1 MAQRIPEET
10 IEQIRSQ
17 SDIVDVIGEYMQ
29 LTKRGRNYFGLCPFH
44 GEQTPSFS
52 VSVDKQIFHCFGCGA
67 GGNAITFLMDI
78 DNLPFQEAV
87 AKLGEKVGI
96 EVDVADHQHHQ
107 HVVESISPA
116 EQKMLEAH
124 AFCGEYYQ
132 HLLLNTEDGE
142 LALNYLEGRGFT
154 REMIE
159 AYGIGYA
166 LPNWDSLTTLLSRKG
181 FDLEMMTE
189 AGLIIRKEDGSGYFD
204 RFRHRVMF
212 PIRDEAGKII
222 AFSGRII
229 DQSGENAK
237 YMNSPE
243 SPIFH
248 KGKVLYNLDQARP
261 VIRKKRKIVLFEG
274 FMDVLSA
281 KKADVHN
288 GVASMGTALTIEQI
302 QKLKRLSNEII
313 ICYDGDNAGWEAA
326 KRAAELLKAEKFA
339 IEVALLPNG
348 LDPDDYIR
356 QFGPQLFQDK
366 IIGEPLD
373 LTSFMLTYSKRH
385 KNFQYATDIE
395 QYIEEAV
402 GYIAADASIVKREL
416 YMKQLTQETGV
427 SEETLAVQ
435 LRHKAQQQQSRQST
449 EPQMVAVQ
457 MPKAARKLTAIDR
470 AERLILAMMLD
481 NQDRLYSVPQEEDQ
495 IPFVR
500 EEYVAIFHQLAH
512 FYEQHE
518 QADFHRFAEQL
529 EDRNLRKIVMEAALI
544 DRDPDHAEEEW
555 SDCVR
560 QVDKYKMQQLI
571 AQRKQQLK
579 EAEKS
584 HDFIRTLKISQ
595 EVIELTRSL
604 ANL

>member
-78 DNLPFQEAV
+78 DNLSFQEAV
-87 AKLGEKVGI
+87 AKLGEKAGI
-96 EVDVADHQHHQ
+96 EVDVAEHQHHH
-107 HVVESISPA
+107 HVVENVSPA

-124 AFCGEYYQ
+124 AFCGEYYK

-142 LALNYLEGRGFT
+142 QALQYLENRGFT

-181 FDLEMMTE
+181 FDLEMMAE
-189 AGLIIRKEDGSGYFD
+189 AGLIIRKEDGTGYFD

-212 PIRDEAGKII
+212 PIRDETSKII

-281 KKADVHN
+281 KKAEVHN

-326 KRAAELLKAEKFA
+326 KRAADLLKAEKFS

-356 QFGPQLFQDK
+356 QFGAQLFQDK

-395 QYIEEAV
+395 QYIEEAIS
-402 GYIAADASIVKREL
+402 YIAVDASIVKREL
-416 YMKQLTQETGV
+416 YMKQLAQETGV

-449 EPQMVAVQ
+449 EPQNVAVQ
-457 MPKAARKLTAIDR
+457 MPKMTRKLTAIDR

-481 NQDRLYSVPQEEDQ
+481 NRDRVYAFQQEEEQ

-500 EEYVAIFHQLAH
+500 EEYKAIFNELVD

-518 QADFHRFAEQL
+518 QADFHRFAEGL
-529 EDRNLRKIVMEAALI
+529 EDRNLRKIIMEAALV

-555 SDCVR
+555 SDCIR
-560 QVDKYKMQQLI
+560 QVDKYKIQQLI
-571 AQRKQQLK
+571 AQRKQELK

-604 ANL
+604 AYL